1 MSFNDANLPPLK
13 SLQVFETVARNQSVT
28 QAAQELN
35 VTQSAV
41 SHQIRNLED
50 FLQTRLFERKGPK
63 LSLTDDGHLLFHDL
77 SQAIT
82 LIKHSVGALRAA
94 HQCDTI
100 GVTVRPHFAMRWL
113 SRRVVEFSTLY
124 PDINLHFNHSNAPA
138 DFSDPNIHASIEWR
152 RIDEVQDHMRLLFHG
167 NLTPACHP
175 DLLLTPG
182 LVTPA
187 DLVRHTLLHE
197 SVESVWWEW
206 LRLAGV
212 PHLQPKRKE
221 FYEDTNVRQQ
231 SAVAGAGVVL
241 ICPELVADDLAA
253 GRLVLPFD
261 IVLDT
266 WSYYLIIPP
275 DRLMIPNVRHFANW
289 IERQASV
296 STLA

>member
-1 MSFNDANLPPLK
+1 MSFTDANLPPLK
-13 SLQVFETVARNQSVT
+13 SLQVFESVARYQSVT

-50 FLQTRLFERKGPK
+50 FLQTRLFDRNGPK
-63 LSLTDDGHLLFHDL
+63 LSLSDDGHLLYHDL

-94 HQCDTI
+94 HQPETI
-100 GVTVRPHFAMRWL
+100 GVTVRSHFAMNWL
-113 SRRVVEFSTLY
+113 SRRVVELSTLY
-124 PDINLHFNHSNAPA
+124 PDLNLHFNHSNTPA
-138 DFSDPNIHASIEWR
+138 DFSDPSIHASIEWR
-152 RIDEVQDHMRLLFHG
+152 RIDEVQAHMRLLFCG

-175 DLLLTPG
+175 DLLHTPG
-182 LVTPA
+182 LKIPA
-187 DLVRHTLLHE
+187 DLAHHTLLHE
-197 SVESVWWEW
+197 SDESVWWEW

-212 PHLQPKRKE
+212 PRIQPKRKV

-231 SAVAGAGVVL
+231 SAVAGAGVALV
-241 ICPELVADDLAA
+241 CPELVADDLAA

-275 DRLMIPNVRHFANW
+275 DRLMIPNVRRFANW
-289 IERQASV
+289 IESEASA
-296 STLA
+296 STLV